1 MRSFE
6 QGTSAVL
13 LLSSC
18 LSRLTRL
25 RYLDLSNILLN
36 DTLIGVLAS
45 HVGGTLEHLSLAH
58 NPLVTDEGVAH
69 VVLHCQHLQSCDLTA
84 CDGVTASGVLL
95 LMHPGALMGHALNLV
110 KRMMVRINVADIG
123 VGSGAGL
130 GGPDGMG
137 GFSATD
143 GSPGGSNPG
152 DLMGASEFMTMDAA
166 VHDALRTQVLCAV
179 FGTPYVDVSVKLLRN
194 ALRDGL
200 VGDESSSSTSAAT
213 TSTVQPDEDSIHNIV
228 RAALVRPTLLTAIG
242 RAYRRASW
250 LDTGHP
256 GAVGPCLVSIMGG
269 KMLLGPGNN
278 SDLAAL
284 SARLLS
290 APPSTAAE
298 GPSSRHGA
306 SGDSATAAQHPAASA
321 AAAAASGA
329 AGVGLDRQLA
339 GWSLMGWRH
348 DDPALGDIRI
358 VTGDAGLTLL
368 SQGGHEGGG
377 APGGLPQ
384 MSGTLLVGI
393 GFDAPSDGAHSALVT
408 APGARDLA
416 ASDSRDLA
424 VTRSVADLERSD
436 SMTSEGTVEE
446 GVLPPSGTIVTTH
459 SPMGALRPGSQA
471 LDGDMHGRAPPS
483 EAALLTG
490 MGGAG
495 GGLQPGMPPTTV
507 TTAVQVRL
515 PVRGP
520 LLCTVPMG
528 SWPWSVEGQGTQ
540 GATHNATQAPPPGHE
555 QPVTVVVPLPFPVRL
570 LTEAQAATMSGAG
583 SAEPPSPLASVAS
596 STTLQGTI
604 PAGGAGGSH
613 GDDAPTAGSIPHYTL
628 PGLLPLPWNDSPN
641 VSGGD
646 TQVASAA
653 DGSAAGGGKRR
664 RRGGRKKK
672 ADAGEEAAD
681 AAAADAKKQGG
692 GSDTPSSQPDGGAGG
707 GKKRR
712 RKKKSASADDEGTTA
727 AASGDTTVQGGAG
740 GARAA
745 SAAGMPYNPLWGLQS
760 ALPPP
765 LTGDAARMDAEE
777 VQAAA
782 LGRAI
787 GEAMSGRLGQ
797 GVDFTLG
804 LGLGGIESPSHYNL
818 VSHQQRL
825 ILYGELLSK
834 QEAYISDA
842 QAKRS
847 AGMGG
852 KGEHGSAG
860 ASGSHSDP
868 WVASA
873 LGRNHDHDDGI
884 GHASAVAPYIPA
896 GGGPGGGSSSA
907 GDMKGGVSRGMGG
920 MLGGGSNH
928 PQHTIVPST
937 SGGRIAGGYSTFAY
951 AYAAY
956 LGGYAAA
963 GTLSNPPSRSE
974 QGGRPQPRGPPT
986 VARPPALPLA
996 RVFAGQLLLDS
1007 GSGASGPGSMRSLTA
1022 ALGARGGQGGGI
1034 ASTLNSL
1041 ATSGGLGG
1049 SAADMFGA
1057 GGMGAAMRGGS
1068 VDPLILDGLAGA
1080 GGVQRTHS
1088 IGSAGGDSTPTSEG
1102 SSSPMFSPAGVS
1114 NAISPMGGGALAQGA
1129 APGTGPG
1136 GVFSVSPFELAITA
1150 SRALMDVQTSAA
1162 RAGALGVSMMNIVA
1176 AGLAPVLRSHMS
1188 RGGAGGLQGDTSAS
1202 LAAMSQ
1208 MMGQATSM
1216 GGGMLGGEGG
1226 RMTPAPLRVQGGGVG
1241 KAVAPAA
1248 TPGQVQAA
1256 APPQPGST
1264 GDDAGVL
1271 TRLRPTGTLPSAS
1284 LPKHGV
1290 VSTGLSGGAGPSMA
1304 PPSASG
1310 QQDDSSAESLAPEPF
1325 EITPAG
1331 GSGAEGSSE
1340 AAHPACSVLGRMDA
1354 VTENSVVVAAS
1365 AAAINMALSTPPADE
1380 VRFEGGFDFGGLVG
1394 PDGVVMTAAGAAV
1407 ASAATVLE
1415 ARSLWM
1421 AAGAGD
1427 GGDASRPNSADSPDV
1442 GRIAP
1447 LASSLPVPLPRL
1459 MGYGLGAVGG
1469 PLKRI
1474 ACPPLT
1480 TGEATLIQRVAGFD
1494 GKRAPPSPGAVGVV
1508 HVTCCDILTADG
1520 YELSSSNV
1528 TARDLA
1534 DASQPG
1540 TALSISDEIGLAFLP
1555 LSVDEHG
1562 MPHPPSAVRVL
1573 SNAAFQS
1580 DAPYR
1585 LSDLLQQG

>member
-1 MRSFE
+1 M
-6 QGTSAVL
+6 
-13 LLSSC
+13 
-18 LSRLTRL
+18 
-25 RYLDLSNILLN
+25 SNILLN

-58 NPLVTDEGVAH
+58 NPLVSDEGVAH

-84 CDGVTASGVLL
+84 CDSVTASGVLL

-123 VGSGAGL
+123 VGSGAGF

-137 GFSATD
+137 GAFSGHD
-143 GSPGGSNPG
+143 GSSGMPGSA
-152 DLMGASEFMTMDAA
+152 DLMGPSDYMTMDAA

-200 VGDESSSSTSAAT
+200 VGDDASSSSGSAQAPT
-213 TSTVQPDEDSIHNIV
+213 APSSSASQPDEDSIHNIV

-242 RAYRRASW
+242 RAYRRAAW

-290 APPSTAAE
+290 APPS
-298 GPSSRHGA
+298 GSS
-306 SGDSATAAQHPAASA
+306 DSTGRSAGQSDRLNPLHPASSA
-321 AAAAASGA
+321 AAAAANAA
-329 AGVGLDRQLA
+329 AGVGLDKQLA

-358 VTGDAGLTLL
+358 VTGDAGLTLV
-368 SQGGHEGGG
+368 SSGSDS
-377 APGGLPQ
+377 ATSLPQ

-393 GFDAPSDGAHSALVT
+393 GFDSPSEALYT
-408 APGARDLA
+408 PLEASEARDLA
-416 ASDSRDLA
+416 VS
-424 VTRSVADLERSD
+424 RSVADMERAD
-436 SMTSEGTVEE
+436 SMTSEGSLSDA
-446 GVLPPSGTIVTTH
+446 GLPTGGTIVTTH
-459 SPMGALRPGSQA
+459 TPMGALRPGTVA
-471 LDGDMHGRAPPS
+471 LDPVDGGGSSRGTPPS

-490 MGGAG
+490 MGGGAA
-495 GGLQPGMPPTTV
+495 GLQPGMPPTTV

-528 SWPWSVEGQGTQ
+528 SWPWSVEGGGQG
-540 GATHNATQAPPPGHE
+540 GSAHNATQAPPPGHE

-570 LTEAQAATMSGAG
+570 LTEAQTAALSGSGAG
-583 SAEPPSPLASVAS
+583 EPPSPLASVAS
-596 STTLQGTI
+596 STTLQGNL
-604 PAGGAGGSH
+604 PSGGAGSSH
-613 GDDAPTAGSIPHYTL
+613 ADDAPTAGSIPHYTL
-628 PGLLPLPWNDSPN
+628 PGLLPLPWDDKG
-641 VSGGD
+641 VQGG
-646 TQVASAA
+646 TAVASTSEGGA
-653 DGSAAGGGKRR
+653 GGKRR

-672 ADAGEEAAD
+672 TEGSADAPAPAPAPAPAKSGSAEGGAAE
-681 AAAADAKKQGG
+681 GN
-692 GSDTPSSQPDGGAGG
+692 AGG

-712 RKKKSASADDEGTTA
+712 RKKKGGSQGEDAPDSSKSGPTA
-727 AASGDTTVQGGAG
+727 PS
-740 GARAA
+740 
-745 SAAGMPYNPLWGLQS
+745 SAADSSSKSSQALPYNPLWGLQS
-760 ALPPP
+760 SLPPP
-765 LTGDAARMDAEE
+765 LKGSAGSVDTEE

-834 QEAYISDA
+834 QETYISDA

-847 AGMGG
+847 G
-852 KGEHGSAG
+852 KGGASSGSGSAG
-860 ASGSHSDP
+860 SSHSDP
-868 WVASA
+868 WVVSA
-873 LGRNHDHDDGI
+873 LGRNSGHDHDDGMD
-884 GHASAVAPYIPA
+884 HSSAVAPYIPT
-896 GGGPGGGSSSA
+896 GGGPGGFASGA
-907 GDMKGGVSRGMGG
+907 GDSKGGVPRGVGG
-920 MLGGGSNH
+920 MLSSGAGSSNH
-928 PQHTIVPST
+928 PHHTIVPST

-1007 GSGASGPGSMRSLTA
+1007 GSGGPGPGNMRGLTA
-1022 ALGARGGQGGGI
+1022 ALGARGGGQGAGI
-1034 ASTLNSL
+1034 TSTLNSL
-1041 ATSGGLGG
+1041 AMSGGLGS
-1049 SAADMFGA
+1049 SAADMFNSS
-1057 GGMGAAMRGGS
+1057 MRGA
-1068 VDPLILDGLAGA
+1068 VDPLMLDGLAASSGA
-1080 GGVQRTHS
+1080 QRSHS
-1088 IGSAGGDSTPTSEG
+1088 VGSGGGDSTPTSEG
-1102 SSSPMFSPAGVS
+1102 STSPMYGSTGMSASGATGGPAGNTS
-1114 NAISPMGGGALAQGA
+1114 AG
-1129 APGTGPG
+1129 GPG

-1150 SRALMDVQTSAA
+1150 SRALMDVQSSAA

-1188 RGGAGGLQGDTSAS
+1188 RGGAGGLPGDTSAS

-1208 MMGQATSM
+1208 MMGQATGM
-1216 GGGMLGGEGG
+1216 GGSMLGGEDG
-1226 RMTPAPLRVQGGGVG
+1226 RMVPAPLRVQGGGVG

-1248 TPGQVQAA
+1248 TPSSS
-1256 APPQPGST
+1256 ST
-1264 GDDAGVL
+1264 SSDSDAGVL
-1271 TRLRPTGTLPSAS
+1271 SRLRPSDTLPSAA

-1290 VSTGLSGGAGPSMA
+1290 VSTGLAGSAGPSVA
-1304 PPSASG
+1304 PPPAPPQNEDG
-1310 QQDDSSAESLAPEPF
+1310 PSAELAAPEPF
-1325 EITPAG
+1325 EIAPAE
-1331 GSGAEGSSE
+1331 EGVIAH

-1380 VRFEGGFDFGGLVG
+1380 VRFEGGFDFGGLIG

-1421 AAGAGD
+1421 AAGEGE
-1427 GGDASRPNSADSPDV
+1427 GDASSINSADPADA
-1442 GRIAP
+1442 GRVAP
-1447 LASSLPVPLPRL
+1447 LAASLPVPLPRL

-1474 ACPPLT
+1474 SCPPLT
-1480 TGEATLIQRVAGFD
+1480 TGEATLVRRVAGFD
-1494 GKRAPPSPGAVGVV
+1494 ANNAPPSPGAVGVV

-1520 YELSSSNV
+1520 YEVSSTNV
-1528 TARDLA
+1528 SAQDLA
-1534 DASQPG
+1534 DAAKPG
-1540 TALSISDEIGLAFLP
+1540 TALSVSDDIGLAFLP

-1562 MPHPPSAVRVL
+1562 MPTPPASVRVL
-1573 SNAAFQS
+1573 SSAAFQR
-1580 DAPYR
+1580 DEPAR
-1585 LSDLLQQG
+1585 LSDMLQ

>member
-1 MRSFE
+1 M
-6 QGTSAVL
+6 L

-130 GGPDGMG
+130 GGADGMG
-137 GFSATD
+137 GFSAGD
-143 GSPGGSNPG
+143 GSGGIHHG
-152 DLMGASEFMTMDAA
+152 DLMGASEYMTMDAA

-200 VGDESSSSTSAAT
+200 AGEDASSSAPPQASSSAT
-213 TSTVQPDEDSIHNIV
+213 QPDEDSIQNIV

-290 APPSTAAE
+290 ASTSRRRTSSAGAGAISPSAA
-298 GPSSRHGA
+298 S
-306 SGDSATAAQHPAASA
+306 AQHPAASA

-329 AGVGLDRQLA
+329 AGVGLDKQLA

-368 SQGGHEGGG
+368 AHGGG
-377 APGGLPQ
+377 QEEATGLPQ

-393 GFDAPSDGAHSALVT
+393 GFDPPSDTGHVL
-408 APGARDLA
+408 LE
-416 ASDSRDLA
+416 ASDTRDLA
-424 VTRSVADLERSD
+424 VSRSVADMERSD
-436 SMTSEGTVEE
+436 SITSDSALSDG
-446 GVLPPSGTIVTTH
+446 GLPASGTIVTTH
-459 SPMGALRPGSQA
+459 TPMGALRPGSQV
-471 LDGDMHGRAPPS
+471 LDQSEQGGRVPPPS

-490 MGGAG
+490 MGGGGAG
-495 GGLQPGMPPTTV
+495 MQPGMPPTTV

-528 SWPWSVEGQGTQ
+528 SWPWSVEGGNAQG
-540 GATHNATQAPPPGHE
+540 GGSHNATQAPPPGHE

-570 LTEAQAATMSGAG
+570 LTEAQTATMSGAG
-583 SAEPPSPLASVAS
+583 SSEPPSPLASVAS

-604 PAGGAGGSH
+604 PPGSAGGAH
-613 GDDAPTAGSIPHYTL
+613 GDEAPTAGSIPHYTL
-628 PGLLPLPWNDSPN
+628 PGLLPLPWNE
-641 VSGGD
+641 
-646 TQVASAA
+646 SALTPSE
-653 DGSAAGGGKRR
+653 GSAGGASDPSGTSKRR

-672 ADAGEEAAD
+672 ADGAAD
-681 AAAADAKKQGG
+681 TPAPIDAAKSGG
-692 GSDTPSSQPDGGAGG
+692 DTPSSQTEGVAGG

-712 RKKKSASADDEGTTA
+712 RKKKAGAEDDTA
-727 AASGDTTVQGGAG
+727 AGDVASSEVAKVAGGAG
-740 GARAA
+740 GNARGGAGGR
-745 SAAGMPYNPLWGLQS
+745 SPAGMPYNPLWGLQS
-760 ALPPP
+760 SLPAP
-765 LTGDAARMDAEE
+765 LTGDAAKMDSEE

-834 QEAYISDA
+834 QEAYISEV

-847 AGMGG
+847 AHAKDGQ
-852 KGEHGSAG
+852 HG
-860 ASGSHSDP
+860 ASGGSSSHSDP
-868 WVASA
+868 WAASA
-873 LGRNHDHDDGI
+873 MGRGSGHDHDEGM
-884 GHASAVAPYIPA
+884 GHGSSVAPYIPA
-896 GGGPGGGSSSA
+896 GGGPGGVASGA
-907 GDMKGGVSRGMGG
+907 GDMKGVSRGGVGG
-920 MLGGGSNH
+920 MLGAGGGGSNH

-937 SGGRIAGGYSTFAY
+937 SGSRIAGGYSTFAY

-1022 ALGARGGQGGGI
+1022 ALGARGGGQGGGI
-1034 ASTLNSL
+1034 ASTLNTL
-1041 ATSGGLGG
+1041 AMSGGLGG
-1049 SAADMFGA
+1049 SAADMFNS
-1057 GGMGAAMRGGS
+1057 GMGGGGMRGG
-1068 VDPLILDGLAGA
+1068 VDPLLLDGLAGT
-1080 GGVQRTHS
+1080 GGVQRSHS
-1088 IGSAGGDSTPTSEG
+1088 MGSAGGDSTPTSDG
-1102 SSSPMFSPAGVS
+1102 STSPMFSPAGTAGSIATIPGTVL
-1114 NAISPMGGGALAQGA
+1114 ARGGGGGM
-1129 APGTGPG
+1129 PGSGPG

-1188 RGGAGGLQGDTSAS
+1188 RGGVGGLPGDTSAS

-1208 MMGQATSM
+1208 MMGQASSM
-1216 GGGMLGGEGG
+1216 AGGGMLGGEDG
-1226 RMTPAPLRVQGGGVG
+1226 RMTPAPLRVLGGGVG

-1248 TPGQVQAA
+1248 TPGQAQEAA
-1256 APPQPGST
+1256 
-1264 GDDAGVL
+1264 DNAGVL
-1271 TRLRPTGTLPSAS
+1271 TRLRPSGTLPSAS
-1284 LPKHGV
+1284 IPKHGV
-1290 VSTGLSGGAGPSMA
+1290 VSTGLSGGGVPSMA
-1304 PPSASG
+1304 APSASEHAG
-1310 QQDDSSAESLAPEPF
+1310 DGAPESDAPEPF
-1325 EITPAG
+1325 EIVPAA
-1331 GSGAEGSSE
+1331 GADDTTE
-1340 AAHPACSVLGRMDA
+1340 AAAPACYVLGRMDA

-1421 AAGAGD
+1421 AAGE
-1427 GGDASRPNSADSPDV
+1427 GDAADASSTNSADSTDA

-1447 LASSLPVPLPRL
+1447 LAASLPVPLPRL

-1480 TGEATLIQRVAGFD
+1480 TGEATLIRRVAGFD
-1494 GKRAPPSPGAVGVV
+1494 AGHTPPSPGAVGVV

-1520 YELSSSNV
+1520 YELSSANV

-1562 MPHPPSAVRVL
+1562 MPHPPTSVRVL
-1573 SNAAFQS
+1573 SNAAFLS
-1580 DAPYR
+1580 DAPSR
-1585 LSDLLQQG
+1585 LSDMLQ